1 MRTCERAQGRA
12 SRIEFVNELLDSR
25 GPVTSNR
32 GACSP
37 QNWAAMIQRAL
48 GVIAGVDRKTL
59 STCPASDKLWAAH
72 LGASLCLSFI
82 VVVGVSFHATGY
94 MIANVWTR
102 LLVSGVIGL
111 TVLMFDRA
119 LCQSDWFYQGTLW
132 NTAPI
137 QSSSE
142 ARQTAWRFV
151 RVGIRLL
158 MSFGLAWVIAMFL
171 ELAIFSGTIN
181 EKIEADRIA
190 ANQPI
195 YAKIAQY
202 EAGLNAEAARRQAGI
217 DALEALHRDAL
228 TEVPPIAPSL
238 QTRTDD
244 IEQQIK
250 ALVMRE
256 ADVRADI
263 AQIDR
268 TIQRYI
274 ADMNA
279 EEFGL
284 KAAPNNSGRPGAG
297 PRYEFARK
305 QKEAFIIQRAA
316 REAEI
321 VQLHQKRDDLRA
333 AEAKVAAEA
342 GVARDQERVAIK
354 AKAAALQTRID
365 AARADLKQF
374 EASKATDVAEF
385 RQKALAESYYQE
397 KKDRIDPLTR
407 IAAYQELKN
416 DPKDGATMTLFSWMT
431 RLFIIFLEIVP
442 VVAKIFFSPP
452 SVYAAKIQAQVE
464 RARQRIENN
473 EDLDDDKPAAP
484 APAPAIAAITL
495 PAMSLGAVEMKQPAP
510 EPRKARPSRAPA
522 DADSRNEAWRDDIWQ
537 DDAREAYG
545 ERRIDESY
553 SQRGYGSHGPGRTPR
568 YSREA
573 HDRRTAMRHAFDR
586 DHDRDVDRLHPD
598 RRDYARRQDA
608 RYDPPRYDVPPRYEP
623 AQSRDARF
631 TAEDY
636 AVDDVV
642 PTRHEPDFVP
652 GEIDVRNL
660 IMPRRGPA
668 RRETTAREAE
678 ARETFGVRKATPAA
692 KPFPA
697 ESLPVPSATVPA
709 SVKDAEVNELVREV
723 LAVEEVSPVADLP
736 AMPVHT
742 PPVQS
747 DAVSTDSPPSPTT
760 AYEPAQILEAAP
772 SNAPTS
778 MDLSTTPS
786 AIRTDE
792 TDAASPRPV
801 PDVASSSELIVQPPP
816 APAAVIEHQMP
827 VAEVRPDADAHLPIV
842 TQAPKYSADVEKLM
856 SEAVELSKVKK
867 KPPRARREASAAVQQ
882 VAEAELPLEPTPH
895 YGPFPKA

>member
-1 MRTCERAQGRA
+1 
-12 SRIEFVNELLDSR
+12 
-25 GPVTSNR
+25 
-32 GACSP
+32 
-37 QNWAAMIQRAL
+37 MIQRAL

-94 MIANVWTR
+94 MITNVWTR

-137 QSSSE
+137 QSGAE
-142 ARQTAWRFV
+142 AKQTAWRFV
-151 RVGIRLL
+151 RVGIRLM

-195 YAKIAQY
+195 YARIAQY

-228 TEVPPIAPSL
+228 TEAPALAPTL

-250 ALVMRE
+250 ALVTRE

-284 KAAPNNSGRPGAG
+284 KASPNNSGRPGAG
-297 PRYEFARK
+297 PRYEYARK
-305 QKEAFIIQRAA
+305 QKEAFIAQRAA
-316 REAEI
+316 RESEI
-321 VQLHQKRDDLRA
+321 AQLHVKRDELRSA
-333 AEAKVAAEA
+333 QGKVASEA
-342 GVARDQERVAIK
+342 TAARDQERVAIK
-354 AKAAALQTRID
+354 AKADALQARID

-374 EASKATDVAEF
+374 EAAKSADVAEF

-473 EDLDDDKPAAP
+473 EDLDDDKPAPA

-495 PAMSLGAVEMKQPAP
+495 PAMSLGAVTMKQPAP
-510 EPRKARPSRAPA
+510 RPAAAPERPATRPSHASADRYGHDESWRSTQHDDGYDPRSVERHDDQIYARWDDEPR
-522 DADSRNEAWRDDIWQ
+522 DAGRGPRH
-537 DDAREAYG
+537 
-545 ERRIDESY
+545 SY
-553 SQRGYGSHGPGRTPR
+553 Q
-568 YSREA
+568 
-573 HDRRTAMRHAFDR
+573 DRRPAARHEFERDYDR
-586 DHDRDVDRLHPD
+586 RRFERDPD
-598 RRDYARRQDA
+598 RRDYAA
-608 RYDPPRYDVPPRYEP
+608 RSASSPRYEPSDYETPPRYEP
-623 AQSRDARF
+623 ARSRAAQFAARDYALDDALPDHDQPDYVPSDLDVRTLIRPRRSAPRRATMLRDAETR
-631 TAEDY
+631 EDVIARNSAPAARP
-636 AVDDVV
+636 AVDQVA
-642 PTRHEPDFVP
+642 PD
-652 GEIDVRNL
+652 R
-660 IMPRRGPA
+660 MA
-668 RRETTAREAE
+668 QS
-678 ARETFGVRKATPAA
+678 PAA
-692 KPFPA
+692 MA
-697 ESLPVPSATVPA
+697 
-709 SVKDAEVNELVREV
+709 DAEVNELVREMLTV
-723 LAVEEVSPVADLP
+723 TEPPADLP
-736 AMPVHT
+736 PMPSRRAASSNAARSEAASVPTVELDSADTAHVPSQT
-742 PPVQS
+742 ARPAANDQAIVPSGTPVSPAVAEPQLPEPEPEQKPEQISGTVVASETSIEQPLTAAEQREPPVS
-747 DAVSTDSPPSPTT
+747 PAEVSLPDT
-760 AYEPAQILEAAP
+760 AG
-772 SNAPTS
+772 
-778 MDLSTTPS
+778 
-786 AIRTDE
+786 
-792 TDAASPRPV
+792 
-801 PDVASSSELIVQPPP
+801 SSSPNY
-816 APAAVIEHQMP
+816 
-827 VAEVRPDADAHLPIV
+827 
-842 TQAPKYSADVEKLM
+842 TADVEKLM
-856 SEAVELSKVKK
+856 SEAVELTKPRK
-867 KPPRARREASAAVQQ
+867 KPQRARREAPAAVQH
-882 VAEAELPLEPTPH
+882 ATEAELPLEPAV
-895 YGPFPKA
+895 YGPSSKA

>member
-1 MRTCERAQGRA
+1 
-12 SRIEFVNELLDSR
+12 
-25 GPVTSNR
+25 
-32 GACSP
+32 
-37 QNWAAMIQRAL
+37 MIQRAL

-82 VVVGVSFHATGY
+82 VVVGVSYHATGY

-137 QSSSE
+137 QSGAE
-142 ARQTAWRFV
+142 AKQTAWRFV
-151 RVGIRLL
+151 RVGIRLM

-228 TEVPPIAPSL
+228 TEAPALEPTL

-250 ALVMRE
+250 ALVTRE

-284 KAAPNNSGRPGAG
+284 KASPNNSGRPGAG

-305 QKEAFIIQRAA
+305 QKEAFIAQRAA

-321 VQLHQKRDDLRA
+321 SQLHLKRDDLRA
-333 AEAKVAAEA
+333 AQAKIAGEALV
-342 GVARDQERVAIK
+342 VRDQERGAIK
-354 AKAAALQTRID
+354 AKADALQARID

-374 EASKATDVAEF
+374 EASKAADVAEF

-473 EDLDDDKPAAP
+473 EDLDDDKPAPA

-495 PAMSLGAVEMKQPAP
+495 PTMSLGAVTMKQPAP
-510 EPRKARPSRAPA
+510 PPAAAPERAAARPSHASAERHGH
-522 DADSRNEAWRDDIWQ
+522 EETWRSAHHDDGYDPRSIERH
-537 DDAREAYG
+537 DDQIYARWDD
-545 ERRIDESY
+545 ERRDTGRGPRHSY
-553 SQRGYGSHGPGRTPR
+553 Q
-568 YSREA
+568 
-573 HDRRTAMRHAFDR
+573 DRRPAARHEFERDYDR
-586 DHDRDVDRLHPD
+586 RRFERDPD
-598 RRDYARRQDA
+598 RRDYAA
-608 RYDPPRYDVPPRYEP
+608 RSASPRYEPSDYEAAPRYEP
-623 AQSRDARF
+623 ARSRAAQFAAR
-631 TAEDY
+631 DY
-636 AVDDVV
+636 AVDDAL
-642 PTRHEPDFVP
+642 PDHDERDYFP
-652 GEIDVRNL
+652 SDLDVRTL
-660 IMPRRGPA
+660 IRPRRSPPRRATMPHDAETREDVIARKSALPPRPA
-668 RRETTAREAE
+668 VEQI
-678 ARETFGVRKATPAA
+678 TPD
-692 KPFPA
+692 
-697 ESLPVPSATVPA
+697 VPA
-709 SVKDAEVNELVREV
+709 HSPGAMADADVNELVREV
-723 LAVEEVSPVADLP
+723 LTVTETPPADLP
-736 AMPVHT
+736 PMPLRHAA
-742 PPVQS
+742 S
-747 DAVSTDSPPSPTT
+747 SN
-760 AYEPAQILEAAP
+760 AAP
-772 SNAPTS
+772 SEAASVPAVALDPADTADGSNQTARPTANDQAILPSGISVSPAVAEPQLPEPEPKPEPEQISGTVVASETS
-778 MDLSTTPS
+778 MEQPLT
-786 AIRTDE
+786 ADE
-792 TDAASPRPV
+792 QREPPV
-801 PDVASSSELIVQPPP
+801 P
-816 APAAVIEHQMP
+816 P
-827 VAEVRPDADAHLPIV
+827 VEVSLADTAGGSP
-842 TQAPKYSADVEKLM
+842 PKYTADVEKLM
-856 SEAVELSKVKK
+856 SEAVELTKVRK
-867 KPPRARREASAAVQQ
+867 KPHRARREAPV
-882 VAEAELPLEPTPH
+882 VAQHATEAELPLEPTVH
-895 YGPFPKA
+895 GPSPKA

>member
-1 MRTCERAQGRA
+1 
-12 SRIEFVNELLDSR
+12 
-25 GPVTSNR
+25 
-32 GACSP
+32 
-37 QNWAAMIQRAL
+37 MIQRAL

-228 TEVPPIAPSL
+228 TEVPPLEPAL
-238 QTRTDD
+238 QSRTDD
-244 IEQQIK
+244 IDQQIK
-250 ALVMRE
+250 ALVARE

-284 KAAPNNSGRPGAG
+284 KAAPGNSGRPGAG

-305 QKEAFIIQRAA
+305 QKEAFIAQRAA
-316 REAEI
+316 RESEI
-321 VQLHQKRDDLRA
+321 IQLHQKRDDLRTTQA
-333 AEAKVAAEA
+333 KIAGEAMV
-342 GVARDQERVAIK
+342 VRDQERLAIK
-354 AKAAALQTRID
+354 AKADALQARID

-374 EASKATDVAEF
+374 EASKAADIADF
-385 RQKALAESYYQE
+385 RQKALAESYYQD

-416 DPKDGATMTLFSWMT
+416 DPKDGVTMTLFSWMT

-473 EDLDDDKPAAP
+473 EDLDDDKPAP
-484 APAPAIAAITL
+484 SPPAPAIAAITL
-495 PAMSLGAVEMKQPAP
+495 PAMSLGAVTMKQPAQP
-510 EPRKARPSRAPA
+510 APDPRSAPPSRVPA
-522 DADSRNEAWRDDIWQ
+522 EAHRRGVAWRDDGWQ
-537 DDAREAYG
+537 DEARDAYG

-553 SQRGYGSHGPGRTPR
+553 PQRGYGGRDPRRDPRRSHEDR
-568 YSREA
+568 
-573 HDRRTAMRHAFDR
+573 DRRAAMHHEFDHR
-586 DHDRDVDRLHPD
+586 HDRDFDRRNPE

-608 RYDPPRYDVPPRYEP
+608 RYEPSRYDAPPRYEP
-623 AQSRDARF
+623 AQFRNARF
-631 TAEDY
+631 AAEDY
-636 AVDDVV
+636 AVDEAVSD
-642 PTRHEPDFVP
+642 HNEPEFVP
-652 GEIDVRNL
+652 GELDVRNL
-660 IMPRRGPA
+660 IMPKRGAA
-668 RRETTAREAE
+668 RREPTARDAE
-678 ARETFGVRKATPAA
+678 VRETFGVRKAAPTA
-692 KPFPA
+692 KPIPA
-697 ESLPVPSATVPA
+697 EPLPVPTATVPA
-709 SVKDAEVNELVREV
+709 SIKDAEVNELVHEV
-723 LAVEEVSPVADLP
+723 FTAAEVPPAAELS
-736 AMPVHT
+736 AMPAHA
-742 PPVQS
+742 PLIRS
-747 DAVSTDSPPSPTT
+747 DEVPADSPPTRT
-760 AYEPAQILEAAP
+760 GAYEPAPFLEPAPLAAP
-772 SNAPTS
+772 MSTDQAVPTS
-778 MDLSTTPS
+778 
-786 AIRTDE
+786 AVQTDE
-792 TDAASPRPV
+792 TDAKPARSEVDRASGP
-801 PDVASSSELIVQPPP
+801 ELIVQP
-816 APAAVIEHQMP
+816 AASAAVVEQQIP
-827 VAEVRPDADAHLPIV
+827 VAEARPDAASDAPTV
-842 TQAPKYSADVEKLM
+842 SQAPKYSADVEKLM

-867 KPPRARREASAAVQQ
+867 KPPRVRREAAAVTQQ
-882 VAEAELPLEPTPH
+882 ATEAELPLEPTPQ

>member
-1 MRTCERAQGRA
+1 
-12 SRIEFVNELLDSR
+12 
-25 GPVTSNR
+25 
-32 GACSP
+32 
-37 QNWAAMIQRAL
+37 MIQRAL

-94 MIANVWTR
+94 MITNVWTR

-137 QSSSE
+137 QSGAE
-142 ARQTAWRFV
+142 AKQTAWRFV
-151 RVGIRLL
+151 RVGIRLM

-228 TEVPPIAPSL
+228 TEAPALAPTL

-250 ALVMRE
+250 ALVTRE
-256 ADVRADI
+256 ADVHADI

-284 KAAPNNSGRPGAG
+284 KASPNNSGRPGAG

-305 QKEAFIIQRAA
+305 QKEAFIAQRAA
-316 REAEI
+316 RESEI
-321 VQLHQKRDDLRA
+321 AQLHVKRDELRSA
-333 AEAKVAAEA
+333 QGKVASEA
-342 GVARDQERVAIK
+342 TAARDQERVAIK
-354 AKAAALQTRID
+354 AKADALQARID
-365 AARADLKQF
+365 AARNDLKQF
-374 EASKATDVAEF
+374 EASKAAEVAEF

-473 EDLDDDKPAAP
+473 EDLDDDKPAPA

-495 PAMSLGAVEMKQPAP
+495 PAMSLGAVTMKQPAAAP
-510 EPRKARPSRAPA
+510 ERPAARPSRAP
-522 DADSRNEAWRDDIWQ
+522 DERYGYDEAWHG
-537 DDAREAYG
+537 DARGGGYDPRFNERQNHEMYTRWDD
-545 ERRIDESY
+545 ERRDAGR
-553 SQRGYGSHGPGRTPR
+553 SQRHVYQ
-568 YSREA
+568 
-573 HDRRTAMRHAFDR
+573 DRRPSARHEFERDYDR
-586 DHDRDVDRLHPD
+586 RSFERRDPD
-598 RRDYARRQDA
+598 RRDYAA
-608 RYDPPRYDVPPRYEP
+608 RSAPPRYEP
-623 AQSRDARF
+623 ADGEASPRYEPARGR
-631 TAEDY
+631 AAPVAARGY
-636 AVDDVV
+636 AVDDALPDHDQPDYV
-642 PTRHEPDFVP
+642 PSDL
-652 GEIDVRNL
+652 DVRTL
-660 IMPRRGPA
+660 IRPRRSAPRRATMLRDAETREDVIA
-668 RRETTAREAE
+668 RNSA
-678 ARETFGVRKATPAA
+678 PAA
-692 KPFPA
+692 RPA
-697 ESLPVPSATVPA
+697 VDQVAPDRMAQSPA
-709 SVKDAEVNELVREV
+709 AIADAEVNELVREMLTV
-723 LAVEEVSPVADLP
+723 TEPPADLP
-736 AMPVHT
+736 PMPPRRAASSNAVRSEAASVPIVELGSADTAHVPNQT
-742 PPVQS
+742 ARPAANDQAIVPSGTPVSPAVAEPQLPEPEQKPEQISGTVVASETSMEQPLTADEQREPPVS
-747 DAVSTDSPPSPTT
+747 PAEVSLPDT
-760 AYEPAQILEAAP
+760 AG
-772 SNAPTS
+772 
-778 MDLSTTPS
+778 
-786 AIRTDE
+786 
-792 TDAASPRPV
+792 
-801 PDVASSSELIVQPPP
+801 SSSPNY
-816 APAAVIEHQMP
+816 
-827 VAEVRPDADAHLPIV
+827 
-842 TQAPKYSADVEKLM
+842 TADVEKLM
-856 SEAVELSKVKK
+856 SEAVELTKPRK
-867 KPPRARREASAAVQQ
+867 KPQRARREAPAAVQHTT
-882 VAEAELPLEPTPH
+882 EAELPLEPAVYRPSS
-895 YGPFPKA
+895 KA